1 MSGKKKNITTN
12 LQFLKNKKGQ
22 GIVEFA
28 LICAFCVGVGLA
40 AREAG
45 LLDALQSGYNGQ
57 QSDFTPAA
65 IQQKNVTT
73 KSGNI
78 AAVADTGGG
87 TNTPDAGQ
95 GEEGAVTKT
104 QPDRANYTNKKSS
117 SEANTFDYVKALKD
131 YFAEDAQNLTD
142 EQKDAIWNAY
152 KGDKEYDDADQEVR
166 VRHAALAT
174 LGANNLTDVS
184 DDYLKAIKED
194 NAWAF
199 DRDDQ
204 AIHDFLVAN
213 QGLSAEELKIRNV
226 YFANLEDSVIETMR
240 NNLSSDNLVNGSV
253 YDGYLAIKKQ
263 FWPNSV
269 TLSLA
274 PTIADFTASSDEQR
288 VFDYIDGANGLQA
301 YFNQFA
307 QLTSE
312 EKINKV
318 LNAFNANAIYT
329 ADGDN
334 VTAVLNA
341 NSITDVSDDFWA
353 QIKESKGWI
362 RDNDDEIIKSKLD
375 EFVAQI
381 RNESENGMT
390 DDEVIA
396 ELQKRN
402 TQFKN
407 LGSSDTSIATIKKMI
422 SNLSEDKLDAD
433 AYAGYL
439 AIKKQFWGT
448 GNSVSLV
455 LAKKQNGN
463 TISGTTFEEKK
474 ASLEAI
480 LQNQAVA
487 QGTPES
493 YKIGA
498 IVLDSDGKY
507 KIAYN
512 ADTGWNNLGEYHII
526 NISDVMNSDGVHLNV
541 QRCDI
546 VIADD
551 GNAYFNKNGHGYTA
565 YPTDLY
571 NGENGWVKL
580 EL

>member
-1 MSGKKKNITTN
+1 MLG
-12 LQFLKNKKGQ
+12 
-22 GIVEFA
+22 
-28 LICAFCVGVGLA
+28 
-40 AREAG
+40 
-45 LLDALQSGYNGQ
+45 
-57 QSDFTPAA
+57 
-65 IQQKNVTT
+65 
-73 KSGNI
+73 
-78 AAVADTGGG
+78 
-87 TNTPDAGQ
+87 
-95 GEEGAVTKT
+95 
-104 QPDRANYTNKKSS
+104 
-117 SEANTFDYVKALKD
+117 
-131 YFAEDAQNLTD
+131 
-142 EQKDAIWNAY
+142 
-152 KGDKEYDDADQEVR
+152 DDA
-166 VRHAALAT
+166 T
-174 LGANNLTDVS
+174 LTNIS
-184 DDYLKAIKED
+184 DDIWKAIKED

-199 DRDDQ
+199 DRDDRT
-204 AIHDFLVAN
+204 IHDFLVAN
-213 QGLSAEELKIRNV
+213 QGLSVAELKIRNV
-226 YFANLEDSVIETMR
+226 YFANLEDSVIATMR
-240 NNLSSDNLVNGSV
+240 DNLNSDNLVNGSV
-253 YDGYLAIKKQ
+253 YDGYLPIKKQ

-341 NSITDVSDDFWA
+341 NSITDVSDDFWV

-362 RDNDDEIIKSKLD
+362 RDNDDEIMKSKLN

-381 RNESENGMT
+381 RSESENGMT

-402 TQFKN
+402 AQFKN

-455 LAKKQNGN
+455 LAEKQSGN

-474 ASLEAI
+474 DSLEKI
-480 LQNQAVA
+480 FEKIAVA
-487 QGTPES
+487 QGTVES
-493 YKIGA
+493 CQIGA
-498 IVLDSDGKY
+498 IVLDYDGKY
-507 KIAYN
+507 KIVTN
-512 ADTGWNNLGEYHII
+512 AGSGWNNLTEYSII
-526 NISDVMNSDGVHLNV
+526 DPNV
-541 QRCDI
+541 AMQAAGSAYINVKSGDI
-546 VIADD
+546 IIADD
-551 GNAYFNKNGHGYTA
+551 GNVYFNRYGWDGTE
-565 YPTDLY
+565 YPNALY
-571 NGENGWVKL
+571 EQKDHWVKIKL
-580 EL
+580 